1 MNSRL
6 IFRRKL
12 SLDWLIE
19 LLSRLFVYFT
29 PSKYLAYNQSTKVIS
44 CKGCL
49 PAFVNGKE
57 VNEFKLIL
65 GSTFTPAPP
74 RAPLLP
80 TNSAAI
86 RQYPCK
92 GRPGFLA
99 IHKDSP
105 DDLKIELPYHC
116 SLSREAAHF
125 TLLIIY
131 QVVGEKELKRYF
143 YFFSEAVN
151 CQGRRVWW
159 RPYSWTSN
167 QDVDPNGIP
176 FIK

>member
-29 PSKYLAYNQSTKVIS
+29 PAKYLAYNRSTKVIS

-57 VNEFKLIL
+57 VNEFKLFV

-74 RAPLLP
+74 LPPLLP
-80 TNSAAI
+80 MYSEASKL
-86 RQYPCK
+86 YSCK

-99 IHKDSP
+99 IHKLTP
-105 DDLKIELPYHC
+105 DDLQMEVKNHC

-131 QVVGEKELKRYF
+131 QVVGETDLKRHF

-151 CQGRRVWW
+151 CQGKRVWW

-167 QDVDPNGIP
+167 QEVDPSGKP
-176 FIK
+176 VTK